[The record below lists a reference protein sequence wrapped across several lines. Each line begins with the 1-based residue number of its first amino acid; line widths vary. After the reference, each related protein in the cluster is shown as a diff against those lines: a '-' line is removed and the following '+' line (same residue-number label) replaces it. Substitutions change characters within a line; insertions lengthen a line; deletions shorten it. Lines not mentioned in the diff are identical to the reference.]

1 MTYFNRK
8 DYEEYITEVTS
19 YWHALSELDEDERV
33 EFIRDTAEEL
43 ELDETTVE
51 DALYLYTELMNEDS
65 IVRRRLISLVVFLDN
80 VVEKESDEDGDIL
93 II

>member
-8 DYEEYITEVTS
+8 DYEEYIAEVTS
-19 YWHALSELDEDERV
+19 YWHALLELDEDERV
-33 EFIRDTAEEL
+33 ELIRDTAEEL

-51 DALYLYTELMNEDS
+51 DALYLYTELLNEDS

-80 VVEKESDEDGDIL
+80 VVKKESDEDGDIL